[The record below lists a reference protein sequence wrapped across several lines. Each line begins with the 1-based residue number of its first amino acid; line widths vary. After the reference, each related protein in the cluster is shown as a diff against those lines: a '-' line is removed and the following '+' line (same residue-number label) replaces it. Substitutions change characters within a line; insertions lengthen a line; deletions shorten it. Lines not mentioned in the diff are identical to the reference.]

1 MKLWSLFLLFL
12 LNLFFTE
19 MSVSARPFK
28 NLPPKVLTEHRQFS
42 IMQGITSKN
51 YTSINI
57 LRNKI
62 DIKKLPKS
70 TVNKNETA
78 RKCTNSLK
86 IKITEKESGKE
97 LGSKNIAIKKFNI
110 ANSELYELKIKFSS
124 AKNYLLYVSDSESVD
139 IREFSNYEQQ
149 KANLK
154 VAVCSCLN
162 DNYFSEQI
170 KSWKSIS
177 KLRPDYIF
185 LIGDNVYADIG
196 DKFSELNGCK
206 PERLLNRYI
215 ETRTRL
221 ELFYLKQLIPTAMIW
236 DDHDYGKNNG
246 GSDYKYKFAS
256 KKIFKDFS
264 LNENP
269 EISEDGLGVGFKL
282 KLANIDF
289 LFLDDRFYRD
299 KKYHFGKEQ
308 EEWLFKNLETSENA
322 KNAKIKNHEQ
332 PQSVIISGD
341 QFFGKYHPFESF
353 EGNHPENFKKFI
365 KKISNLKSTPL
376 FISGDRH
383 ISELQKIEIGAYEQ
397 SHLNPSK
404 KIYEITSSPIHSS
417 LPPEFTLKQFPNPH
431 RVWAVANKNNFCLIN
446 FQEETP
452 AQRAV
457 SLDFYDNQGL
467 ELYSTVIR

>member
-1 MKLWSLFLLFL
+1 MKFWSVFL
-12 LNLFFTE
+12 LNLFFIAGI
-19 MSVSARPFK
+19 SISARPFK
-28 NLPPKVLTEHRQFS
+28 NLPPKTLIEHRQFS
-42 IMQGITSKN
+42 IMQGVTSKN
-51 YTSINI
+51 YSSINI

-62 DIKKLPKS
+62 DKKKLSKS
-70 TVNKNETA
+70 KVNKDY
-78 RKCTNSLK
+78 KQSQDLK

-97 LGSKNIAIKKFNI
+97 LDSKNIAIKKFNI

-124 AKNYLLYVSDSESVD
+124 AENYLLYVSDSESVD
-139 IREFSNYEQQ
+139 IREFSNYDQQ
-149 KANLK
+149 KANFK
-154 VAVCSCLN
+154 VAICSCLN

-170 KSWKSIS
+170 KSWNSVS
-177 KLRPDYIF
+177 KLNPDYIF
-185 LIGDNVYADIG
+185 LIGDNVYTDIG
-196 DKFSELNGCK
+196 DKLSELNGCK

-221 ELFYLKQLIPTAMIW
+221 ELFYLKELIPIAMIW

-269 EISEDGLGVGFKL
+269 EISEDGPGAGFKL
-282 KLANIDF
+282 KLANINF

-308 EEWLFKNLETSENA
+308 EEWLFKNLEANENA
-322 KNAKIKNHEQ
+322 NNKDPDQ
-332 PQSVIISGD
+332 SQSVIISGD

-397 SHLNPSK
+397 SHPSPNK
-404 KIYEITSSPIHSS
+404 KIFEITSSPIHSS

-446 FQEETP
+446 FQEETA

-467 ELYSTVIR
+467 ELYSRVIH

>member
-1 MKLWSLFLLFL
+1 MKLWSVFLVFL
-12 LNLFFTE
+12 LNLFFITGI
-19 MSVSARPFK
+19 SVSARPFK
-28 NLPPKVLTEHRQFS
+28 NLPPKVLAEHRQFS
-42 IMQGITSKN
+42 IMQGVTSKN
-51 YTSINI
+51 YSSINI

-62 DIKKLPKS
+62 DKKKY
-70 TVNKNETA
+70 
-78 RKCTNSLK
+78 LK

-124 AKNYLLYVSDSESVD
+124 AKNYLLYVSDSDSVD
-139 IREFSNYEQQ
+139 IREFSNYDQQ
-149 KANLK
+149 KANFK
-154 VAVCSCLN
+154 VAICSCLN

-170 KSWKSIS
+170 KSWNSVS
-177 KLRPDYIF
+177 KLNPDYIF

-196 DKFSELNGCK
+196 DKLSELNGCK

-221 ELFYLKQLIPTAMIW
+221 ELFYLKQLIPIAMIW

-256 KKIFKDFS
+256 KRIFKDFS

-282 KLANIDF
+282 KLANINF

-299 KKYHFGKEQ
+299 KKYHFGTEQ
-308 EEWLFKNLETSENA
+308 EDWLFKNLEASENA
-322 KNAKIKNHEQ
+322 KKADIIENPE
-332 PQSVIISGD
+332 PSQSVIISGD

-353 EGNHPENFKKFI
+353 EGNHQENFKKFI
-365 KKISNLKSTPL
+365 EKISNLKLTPL

-383 ISELQKIEIGAYEQ
+383 ISELQKIEIGAY
-397 SHLNPSK
+397 
-404 KIYEITSSPIHSS
+404 
-417 LPPEFTLKQFPNPH
+417 
-431 RVWAVANKNNFCLIN
+431 
-446 FQEETP
+446 
-452 AQRAV
+452 
-457 SLDFYDNQGL
+457 
-467 ELYSTVIR
+467 

>member
-1 MKLWSLFLLFL
+1 MKLWSIFL
-12 LNLFFTE
+12 LNLFFIAGL
-19 MSVSARPFK
+19 SVSARPFK
-28 NLPPKVLTEHRQFS
+28 NLPPKALAEHRQFS
-42 IMQGITSKN
+42 IMQGVTSKN

-62 DIKKLPKS
+62 DKKKLPKS
-70 TVNKNETA
+70 TVNKD
-78 RKCTNSLK
+78 RKQPQDLK

-97 LGSKNIAIKKFNI
+97 LSSKNIAIKKFNI

-124 AKNYLLYVSDSESVD
+124 AQNYLLYVSDSDSVD
-139 IREFSNYEQQ
+139 IREFSNYDQQ

-170 KSWKSIS
+170 KSWNSVSKSN
-177 KLRPDYIF
+177 PDYLF

-196 DKFSELNGCK
+196 DKVSELNGCAPK
-206 PERLLNRYI
+206 RLLNRYI

-221 ELFYLKQLIPTAMIW
+221 ELFYLKKLIPIAMIW

-264 LNENP
+264 LNENS
-269 EISEDGLGVGFKL
+269 EISKDGLGVGFKL
-282 KLANIDF
+282 KLANINF

-299 KKYHFGKEQ
+299 KKYHFGQKQ

-322 KNAKIKNHEQ
+322 KKAKNEDHEQ
-332 PQSVIISGD
+332 SQSVIISGD

-353 EGNHPENFKKFI
+353 EANQAENFKKFI
-365 KKISNLKSTPL
+365 EKISNLKSTPL
-376 FISGDRH
+376 LISGDRH
-383 ISELQKIEIGAYEQ
+383 ISELQKIDI
-397 SHLNPSK
+397 SPNK
-404 KIYEITSSPIHSS
+404 KIFEITSSPIHSS

-431 RVWAVANKNNFCLIN
+431 RVWAVANKNNFCVLTFN
-446 FQEETP
+446 DGL
-452 AQRAV
+452 RNLAV
-457 SLDFYDNQGL
+457 DFYDNQGIN
-467 ELYSTVIR
+467 LYSKNLL

>member
-1 MKLWSLFLLFL
+1 MKFWSVFL
-12 LNLFFTE
+12 LNLFFIAGI
-19 MSVSARPFK
+19 SVSARLFK
-28 NLPPKVLTEHRQFS
+28 NLPPRTLIEHRQFS
-42 IMQGITSKN
+42 IMQGVTSKN
-51 YTSINI
+51 YSSINI

-62 DIKKLPKS
+62 DKKKLSKS
-70 TVNKNETA
+70 RVNKDY
-78 RKCTNSLK
+78 KQSQDLK

-139 IREFSNYEQQ
+139 IREFSSYDQQ
-149 KANLK
+149 KANFK
-154 VAVCSCLN
+154 VAICSCLN

-170 KSWKSIS
+170 KSWNSVS
-177 KLRPDYIF
+177 KLNPDYIF
-185 LIGDNVYADIG
+185 LIGDNVYTDIG
-196 DKFSELNGCK
+196 DKLSELNGCK

-221 ELFYLKQLIPTAMIW
+221 ELFYLKELIPIAMIW

-282 KLANIDF
+282 KLANINF
-289 LFLDDRFYRD
+289 LFLDNRFYRD

-308 EEWLFKNLETSENA
+308 EEWLFKNLETNENA
-322 KNAKIKNHEQ
+322 NNEDPEQ
-332 PQSVIISGD
+332 SQSVIISGD

-365 KKISNLKSTPL
+365 EKISNLKSTPL

-383 ISELQKIEIGAYEQ
+383 ISELQKIENGAYEQ
-397 SHLNPSK
+397 SHPSPNK
-404 KIYEITSSPIHSS
+404 KIFEITSSPIHSS

-446 FQEETP
+446 FQEETA

-467 ELYSTVIR
+467 ELYSRVIH

>member
-1 MKLWSLFLLFL
+1 MKLWGLFLLFL
-12 LNLFFTE
+12 LNLFFITE
-19 MSVSARPFK
+19 VPVSARPFK
-28 NLPPKVLTEHRQFS
+28 NLPPKTLTEHQQFS
-42 IMQGITSKN
+42 IMQGVTSKN
-51 YTSINI
+51 YSSINI
-57 LRNKI
+57 LRNKV
-62 DIKKLPKS
+62 DKKKY
-70 TVNKNETA
+70 
-78 RKCTNSLK
+78 LK

-97 LGSKNIAIKKFNI
+97 LGAKNLSIKKFNI

-124 AKNYLLYVSDSESVD
+124 AKKYLLYVSDSDSVD

-154 VAVCSCLN
+154 VAICSCLN

-170 KSWKSIS
+170 KSWNSVS
-177 KLRPDYIF
+177 KLSPDYIF

-196 DKFSELNGCK
+196 DKLSELNGCK

-221 ELFYLKQLIPTAMIW
+221 ELFYLKQLIPIAMIW

-269 EISEDGLGVGFKL
+269 DISEDGLGVGFKL

-299 KKYHFGKEQ
+299 EKYHFGKEQ
-308 EEWLFKNLETSENA
+308 EEWLFKNLEANENA
-322 KNAKIKNHEQ
+322 KISEIGVRKQ

-341 QFFGKYHPFESF
+341 QFFGKYHSFESF

-365 KKISNLKSTPL
+365 EKISNLKSTPL
-376 FISGDRH
+376 LISGDRH
-383 ISELQKIEIGAYEQ
+383 ISELQEIE
-397 SHLNPSK
+397 LNTNK
-404 KIYEITSSPIHSS
+404 KIFEITSSPIHSS
-417 LPPEFTLKQFPNPH
+417 LPPESTLKQFPNSH
-431 RVWAVANKNNFCLIN
+431 RVWALANKNNFCLID
-446 FQEETP
+446 FQEESA
-452 AQRAV
+452 AQRAT
-457 SLDFYDNQGL
+457 SLNFYDNQGL
-467 ELYSTVIR
+467 ELYSRVIH

>member
-1 MKLWSLFLLFL
+1 MKLWNVFLLFL
-12 LNLFFTE
+12 LNLFFTAGV
-19 MSVSARPFK
+19 SVSARPFK
-28 NLPPKVLTEHRQFS
+28 NLPPKVLAEHRQFS
-42 IMQGITSKN
+42 IMQGVTSEN

-57 LRNKI
+57 LRNKT
-62 DIKKLPKS
+62 DKKKSPKS
-70 TVNKNETA
+70 RVNKDY
-78 RKCTNSLK
+78 KQSQDLK
-86 IKITEKESGKE
+86 VNITEKESGKE
-97 LGSKNIAIKKFNI
+97 LGSKNISIKKFNI
-110 ANSELYELKIKFSS
+110 AHSELYELKIKFSS
-124 AKNYLLYVSDSESVD
+124 AKNYLLYVSDSDSVD

-170 KSWKSIS
+170 KSWNSVSKSN
-177 KLRPDYIF
+177 PDYIF

-196 DKFSELNGCK
+196 DKLSELNGCK

-221 ELFYLKQLIPTAMIW
+221 ELFYLKQLIPIAMIW

-246 GSDYKYKFAS
+246 GSDYKYKLAS

-282 KLANIDF
+282 KLANINF

-308 EEWLFKNLETSENA
+308 EEWLFKNLEANENA
-322 KNAKIKNHEQ
+322 KNAEIKNREQ

-341 QFFGKYHPFESF
+341 QFFGKYHSFESF

-365 KKISNLKSTPL
+365 EKISNLKSTPL

-383 ISELQKIEIGAYEQ
+383 LSELQNIEIGAYEQ
-397 SHLNPSK
+397 SHLSPSK
-404 KIYEITSSPIHSS
+404 KIFEITSSPIHSS

-431 RVWAVANKNNFCLIN
+431 RVWAVANKNNFCVLN
-446 FQEETP
+446 FHDGLKNIE
-452 AQRAV
+452 
-457 SLDFYDNQGL
+457 LNFYDNQGIN
-467 ELYSTVIR
+467 LYSKNLL

>member
-1 MKLWSLFLLFL
+1 MKLWSVFLVFL
-12 LNLFFTE
+12 LNLFFITGI
-19 MSVSARPFK
+19 SVSARPFK
-28 NLPPKVLTEHRQFS
+28 NLPPKVLAEHRQFS
-42 IMQGITSKN
+42 IMQGVTSKN
-51 YTSINI
+51 YSSINI

-62 DIKKLPKS
+62 DKKKY
-70 TVNKNETA
+70 
-78 RKCTNSLK
+78 LK

-124 AKNYLLYVSDSESVD
+124 AKNYLLYVSDSDSVD
-139 IREFSNYEQQ
+139 IREFSNYDQQ
-149 KANLK
+149 KANFK
-154 VAVCSCLN
+154 VAICSCLN

-170 KSWKSIS
+170 KSWNSVS
-177 KLRPDYIF
+177 KLNPDYIF

-196 DKFSELNGCK
+196 DKLSELNGCK

-221 ELFYLKQLIPTAMIW
+221 ELFYLKQLIPIAMIW

-256 KKIFKDFS
+256 KRIFKDFS

-282 KLANIDF
+282 KLANINF

-299 KKYHFGKEQ
+299 KKYHFGTEQ
-308 EEWLFKNLETSENA
+308 EDWLFKNLEASENA
-322 KNAKIKNHEQ
+322 KKADIIENPE
-332 PQSVIISGD
+332 PSQSVIISGD

-365 KKISNLKSTPL
+365 EKISNLKSTPL

-397 SHLNPSK
+397 SHPSPNK
-404 KIYEITSSPIHSS
+404 KIFEITSSPINSS
-417 LPPEFTLKQFPNPH
+417 LSPEFTLKQFPNPH

-446 FQEETP
+446 FQGESQEGFKNP
-452 AQRAV
+452 E
-457 SLDFYDNQGL
+457 LNFYDNQGL
-467 ELYSTVIR
+467 ELYSRVIH

>member
-1 MKLWSLFLLFL
+1 MKLWSIFL
-12 LNLFFTE
+12 LNLFFIAGI
-19 MSVSARPFK
+19 SVSARPFK
-28 NLPPKVLTEHRQFS
+28 DLPPKVLAEHRQFS
-42 IMQGITSKN
+42 IMQGVTSKN

-57 LRNKI
+57 LRN
-62 DIKKLPKS
+62 
-70 TVNKNETA
+70 N
-78 RKCTNSLK
+78 RKQTPNLK

-124 AKNYLLYVSDSESVD
+124 AKNYLLYVSDSDSVD

-170 KSWKSIS
+170 KSWNSVSKSN
-177 KLRPDYIF
+177 PDYIF

-196 DKFSELNGCK
+196 DKVSELNGCTPK
-206 PERLLNRYI
+206 RLLNRYI

-221 ELFYLKQLIPTAMIW
+221 ELFYLKQLIPIAMIW

-246 GSDYKYKFAS
+246 GSDYKYKLAS

-264 LNENP
+264 LNENL

-282 KLANIDF
+282 KLANINF

-308 EEWLFKNLETSENA
+308 EEWLFKNLEASENA
-322 KNAKIKNHEQ
+322 QKAKNEDRE
-332 PQSVIISGD
+332 PSQSVIISGD

-353 EGNHPENFKKFI
+353 EANQAENFKKFI
-365 KKISNLKSTPL
+365 EKISNLKSTPL
-376 FISGDRH
+376 LISGDRH
-383 ISELQKIEIGAYEQ
+383 ISELQKIDL
-397 SHLNPSK
+397 SPNK
-404 KIYEITSSPIHSS
+404 KIFEITSSPIHSS

-431 RVWAVANKNNFCLIN
+431 RVWAVANKNNFCVLTFHDGLKN
-446 FQEETP
+446 L
-452 AQRAV
+452 AV
-457 SLDFYDNQGL
+457 DFYDNQGIN
-467 ELYSTVIR
+467 LYSKNLL

>member
-1 MKLWSLFLLFL
+1 MKLWSIFL
-12 LNLFFTE
+12 LNLFFIAGI
-19 MSVSARPFK
+19 SVSARPFK
-28 NLPPKVLTEHRQFS
+28 DLPPKVLAEHRQFS
-42 IMQGITSKN
+42 IMQGVTSKN

-57 LRNKI
+57 LRN
-62 DIKKLPKS
+62 
-70 TVNKNETA
+70 N
-78 RKCTNSLK
+78 RKQPQNLK

-97 LGSKNIAIKKFNI
+97 LSSKNIAVKKFNI

-124 AKNYLLYVSDSESVD
+124 AKNYLLYVSDSDSVD

-170 KSWKSIS
+170 KSWNSIS
-177 KLRPDYIF
+177 KSNPDYIF

-196 DKFSELNGCK
+196 DKVSELNGCTPK
-206 PERLLNRYI
+206 RLLNRYI

-221 ELFYLKQLIPTAMIW
+221 ELFYLKQLIPIAMIW

-246 GSDYKYKFAS
+246 GSDYRYKLAS

-264 LNENP
+264 LNENS

-282 KLANIDF
+282 KLANINF

-299 KKYHFGKEQ
+299 KKYHFGQKQ
-308 EEWLFKNLETSENA
+308 EEWLFKNLEASENA
-322 KNAKIKNHEQ
+322 QKAKNEDRE
-332 PQSVIISGD
+332 PSQSVIISGD

-353 EGNHPENFKKFI
+353 EANQAENFKKFI
-365 KKISNLKSTPL
+365 EKISNLKSTPL
-376 FISGDRH
+376 LISGDRH
-383 ISELQKIEIGAYEQ
+383 ISELQKIDL
-397 SHLNPSK
+397 SPNK
-404 KIYEITSSPIHSS
+404 KIFEITSSPIHSS

-431 RVWAVANKNNFCLIN
+431 RVWAVANKNNFCVLTFHDGLKN
-446 FQEETP
+446 L
-452 AQRAV
+452 AV
-457 SLDFYDNQGL
+457 DFYDNQGIN
-467 ELYSTVIR
+467 LYSKNLL

>member
-1 MKLWSLFLLFL
+1 MKFWSLFLLFL

-28 NLPPKVLTEHRQFS
+28 NPPPKTLTEHRQFS
-42 IMQGITSKN
+42 IMQGVTSKN
-51 YTSINI
+51 YSSINI

-62 DIKKLPKS
+62 DRKKLPKS
-70 TVNKNETA
+70 TVK
-78 RKCTNSLK
+78 KYGKQSQDLK

-97 LGSKNIAIKKFNI
+97 LGAKNITIKKFNI
-110 ANSELYELKIKFSS
+110 TNSELYELKIKFSS

-139 IREFSNYEQQ
+139 IREFSNYEQE

-154 VAVCSCLN
+154 VAICSCLN

-170 KSWKSIS
+170 KSWKSVS
-177 KLRPDYIF
+177 KSSPDYIF
-185 LIGDNVYADIG
+185 LIGDNVYADIETITQHAV
-196 DKFSELNGCK
+196 SSCT

-221 ELFYLKQLIPTAMIW
+221 ELFYLKQLIPIAMIW

-282 KLANIDF
+282 KLAKIDF

-308 EEWLFKNLETSENA
+308 EEWLFKNLEASENA
-322 KNAKIKNHEQ
+322 KNAEIKNREQ

-341 QFFGKYHPFESF
+341 QFFGKYHSFESF

-365 KKISNLKSTPL
+365 EKISNLKSTPL

-383 ISELQKIEIGAYEQ
+383 ISELQKIDL
-397 SHLNPSK
+397 SPNK
-404 KIYEITSSPIHSS
+404 KIFEITSSPIHSS
-417 LPPEFTLKQFPNPH
+417 LPPESTLKQFQNPH

-446 FQEETP
+446 FQEETA

-457 SLDFYDNQGL
+457 SLDFYDNQGIN
-467 ELYSTVIR
+467 LYSKNLI

>member
-1 MKLWSLFLLFL
+1 MKLWSIFL
-12 LNLFFTE
+12 LNLFFIAGI
-19 MSVSARPFK
+19 SVSARPFK
-28 NLPPKVLTEHRQFS
+28 NLPPKALAEHRQFS
-42 IMQGITSKN
+42 IMQGVTSKN

-57 LRNKI
+57 LRN
-62 DIKKLPKS
+62 
-70 TVNKNETA
+70 N
-78 RKCTNSLK
+78 RKQPQNLK

-97 LGSKNIAIKKFNI
+97 LSSKNIAIKKFNI

-124 AKNYLLYVSDSESVD
+124 AQNYLLYVSDSDSVD
-139 IREFSNYEQQ
+139 IREFSNYDQQ

-170 KSWKSIS
+170 KSWNSVSKSN
-177 KLRPDYIF
+177 PDYLF

-196 DKFSELNGCK
+196 DKVSELNGCA

-221 ELFYLKQLIPTAMIW
+221 ELFYLKKLIPIAMIW

-264 LNENP
+264 LNENS
-269 EISEDGLGVGFKL
+269 EISKDGLGVGFKL
-282 KLANIDF
+282 KLANINF

-299 KKYHFGKEQ
+299 KKYHFGQKQ

-322 KNAKIKNHEQ
+322 KKAKNEDHEQ
-332 PQSVIISGD
+332 SQSVIISGD

-353 EGNHPENFKKFI
+353 EANQAENFKKFI
-365 KKISNLKSTPL
+365 EKISNLKSTPL
-376 FISGDRH
+376 LISGDRH
-383 ISELQKIEIGAYEQ
+383 ISELQKIDI
-397 SHLNPSK
+397 SPNK
-404 KIYEITSSPIHSS
+404 KIFEITSSPIHSS

-431 RVWAVANKNNFCLIN
+431 RVWAVANKNNFCVLTFN
-446 FQEETP
+446 DGL
-452 AQRAV
+452 RNLAV
-457 SLDFYDNQGL
+457 DFYDNQGIN
-467 ELYSTVIR
+467 LYSKNLL

>member
-1 MKLWSLFLLFL
+1 MKLWSIFL
-12 LNLFFTE
+12 LNLFFIAGI
-19 MSVSARPFK
+19 SVSARPFK
-28 NLPPKVLTEHRQFS
+28 NLPPKVLAEHRQFS
-42 IMQGITSKN
+42 IMQGVTSKN

-57 LRNKI
+57 LRN
-62 DIKKLPKS
+62 
-70 TVNKNETA
+70 N
-78 RKCTNSLK
+78 RKQPQNLK
-86 IKITEKESGKE
+86 IRITEKESGKE
-97 LGSKNIAIKKFNI
+97 LGSKNLSIKKFNI

-124 AKNYLLYVSDSESVD
+124 AKNYLLYVSDSDSVD

-170 KSWKSIS
+170 KSWNSVS
-177 KLRPDYIF
+177 KLSPDYIF

-196 DKFSELNGCK
+196 DKLSELNGCK

-221 ELFYLKQLIPTAMIW
+221 ELFYLKKLIPIAMIW

-246 GSDYKYKFAS
+246 GSNYKYKLAS

-269 EISEDGLGVGFKL
+269 EVSEDGLGAGFKL
-282 KLANIDF
+282 KLTNINF

-322 KNAKIKNHEQ
+322 KKADIIENPE
-332 PQSVIISGD
+332 PSQSVIISGD

-353 EGNHPENFKKFI
+353 EGNQAENFKKFI
-365 KKISNLKSTPL
+365 EKISNLKSTPL

-383 ISELQKIEIGAYEQ
+383 ISELQKIDL
-397 SHLNPSK
+397 SPNK
-404 KIYEITSSPIHSS
+404 KIFEITSSPIHSS

-431 RVWAVANKNNFCLIN
+431 RVWAVANKNNFCVLTFHDGLRN
-446 FQEETP
+446 L
-452 AQRAV
+452 AV
-457 SLDFYDNQGL
+457 DFYDNQGIN
-467 ELYSTVIR
+467 LYSKNLL

>member
-1 MKLWSLFLLFL
+1 MKPWSVFLLFL
-12 LNLFFTE
+12 LNLFFIE
-19 MSVSARPFK
+19 VSVSARPLK

-42 IMQGITSKN
+42 IMQGVTSEN

-62 DIKKLPKS
+62 DKKKY
-70 TVNKNETA
+70 
-78 RKCTNSLK
+78 LK

-97 LGSKNIAIKKFNI
+97 LGAKNISIKKFNI

-124 AKNYLLYVSDSESVD
+124 AKKYLLYVSDSDSVD

-154 VAVCSCLN
+154 VAICSCLN

-170 KSWKSIS
+170 KSWNSVS
-177 KLRPDYIF
+177 DLRPDYIF

-196 DKFSELNGCK
+196 DKLSELNGCK

-221 ELFYLKQLIPTAMIW
+221 ELFYLKQLIPIAMIW

-246 GSDYKYKFAS
+246 GSDYKYKLAS

-269 EISEDGLGVGFKL
+269 EVSKDGLGVSFKL
-282 KLANIDF
+282 KLANINF

-308 EEWLFKNLETSENA
+308 EEWLFKNLEATENT
-322 KNAKIKNHEQ
+322 KNTEIKNPE
-332 PQSVIISGD
+332 PSQSVIISGD

-365 KKISNLKSTPL
+365 EKISNLKSTPL

-397 SHLNPSK
+397 SHLNSSK
-404 KIYEITSSPIHSS
+404 KIFEITSSPIHSS
-417 LPPEFTLKQFPNPH
+417 LPSESTLKQFPNPH

-446 FQEETP
+446 FQKGFKNSE
-452 AQRAV
+452 V
-457 SLDFYDNQGL
+457 IFYDNQGT
-467 ELYSTVIR
+467 ELHSSYLL

>member
-1 MKLWSLFLLFL
+1 MKLWSIFL
-12 LNLFFTE
+12 LNLFFIAGI
-19 MSVSARPFK
+19 SVSARPFK
-28 NLPPKVLTEHRQFS
+28 NLPPKVLAEHRQFS
-42 IMQGITSKN
+42 IMQGVTSKN

-57 LRNKI
+57 LRN
-62 DIKKLPKS
+62 
-70 TVNKNETA
+70 N
-78 RKCTNSLK
+78 RKQPQNLK
-86 IKITEKESGKE
+86 IRITEKESGKE
-97 LGSKNIAIKKFNI
+97 LGSKNLSIKKFNI

-124 AKNYLLYVSDSESVD
+124 AKNYLLYVSDSDSVD

-170 KSWKSIS
+170 KSWNSVS
-177 KLRPDYIF
+177 KLSPDYIF

-196 DKFSELNGCK
+196 DKLSELNGCK

-221 ELFYLKQLIPTAMIW
+221 ELFYLKKLIPIAMIW

-246 GSDYKYKFAS
+246 GSNYKYKLAS

-269 EISEDGLGVGFKL
+269 EVSEDGLGAGFKL
-282 KLANIDF
+282 KLTNINF

-308 EEWLFKNLETSENA
+308 EEWLFKNLEATENA
-322 KNAKIKNHEQ
+322 KKAEIIENPE
-332 PQSVIISGD
+332 PSQSVIISGD

-353 EGNHPENFKKFI
+353 EGNQAENFKKFI
-365 KKISNLKSTPL
+365 EKISNLKSTPL

-383 ISELQKIEIGAYEQ
+383 ISELQKIDL
-397 SHLNPSK
+397 SPNK
-404 KIYEITSSPIHSS
+404 KIFEITSSPIHSS
-417 LPPEFTLKQFPNPH
+417 LPPDFTLKQFPNPH
-431 RVWAVANKNNFCLIN
+431 RVWAVANKNNFCVLTFHDGLRN
-446 FQEETP
+446 L
-452 AQRAV
+452 AV
-457 SLDFYDNQGL
+457 DFYDNQGIN
-467 ELYSTVIR
+467 LYSKNLL

>member
-1 MKLWSLFLLFL
+1 MKPWSVFLLFL
-12 LNLFFTE
+12 LNLFFITGI
-19 MSVSARPFK
+19 SVSARPFK
-28 NLPPKVLTEHRQFS
+28 NLPPKVLAEHRQFS
-42 IMQGITSKN
+42 IMQGVTSKN

-57 LRNKI
+57 LRN
-62 DIKKLPKS
+62 S
-70 TVNKNETA
+70 
-78 RKCTNSLK
+78 RKQSQDLK

-97 LGSKNIAIKKFNI
+97 LGSKNISIKKLNV
-110 ANSELYELKIKFSS
+110 AHSELYELKIKFSS
-124 AKNYLLYVSDSESVD
+124 AKNYLLYVSDSNSVD
-139 IREFSNYEQQ
+139 IREFSSYEQQ

-170 KSWKSIS
+170 KSWNSVS
-177 KLRPDYIF
+177 KLNPDYIF

-221 ELFYLKQLIPTAMIW
+221 ELFYLKQLIPIAMIW

-246 GSDYKYKFAS
+246 GSDYKYKLAS

-269 EISEDGLGVGFKL
+269 EVSKDGLGAGFKL
-282 KLANIDF
+282 KLANINF

-299 KKYHFGKEQ
+299 KQYHFGKEQ
-308 EEWLFKNLETSENA
+308 EEWLFHNLENSANT
-322 KNAKIKNHEQ
+322 KNAEIGVREQ

-365 KKISNLKSTPL
+365 EKISNLESIPL

-397 SHLNPSK
+397 SHLSPSK
-404 KIYEITSSPIHSS
+404 KIFEITSSPIHSS
-417 LPPEFTLKQFPNPH
+417 LPSESTLKQFPNPQ
-431 RVWAVANKNNFCLIN
+431 RVWAVANKNNFCVLN
-446 FQEETP
+446 FHDGLKNIE
-452 AQRAV
+452 
-457 SLDFYDNQGL
+457 LNFYDNQGIN
-467 ELYSTVIR
+467 LYSKNLL

>member
-1 MKLWSLFLLFL
+1 MKFWSVFL
-12 LNLFFTE
+12 LNLFFIAGV
-19 MSVSARPFK
+19 SVSARPFK
-28 NLPPKVLTEHRQFS
+28 NLPPKTLIEHRQFS
-42 IMQGITSKN
+42 IMQGVTSKN
-51 YTSINI
+51 YSSINI

-62 DIKKLPKS
+62 DKKKLSKS
-70 TVNKNETA
+70 RVNKDY
-78 RKCTNSLK
+78 KQSQDLK

-139 IREFSNYEQQ
+139 IREFGNYDQQ
-149 KANLK
+149 KANFK
-154 VAVCSCLN
+154 VAICSCLN

-170 KSWKSIS
+170 KSWNSVS
-177 KLRPDYIF
+177 KLNPDYIF
-185 LIGDNVYADIG
+185 LIGDNVYGDIG
-196 DKFSELNGCK
+196 DKLSELNGCK

-221 ELFYLKQLIPTAMIW
+221 ELFYLKELIPIAMIW

-282 KLANIDF
+282 KLANINF

-308 EEWLFKNLETSENA
+308 EEWLFKNLETNENA
-322 KNAKIKNHEQ
+322 KNEDPEQ
-332 PQSVIISGD
+332 SQSVIISGD

-365 KKISNLKSTPL
+365 EKISNLTSTPL

-383 ISELQKIEIGAYEQ
+383 ISELQKIEIEAYEQ
-397 SHLNPSK
+397 SHPSPNK
-404 KIYEITSSPIHSS
+404 KIFEITSSPIHSS

-446 FQEETP
+446 FQEETA

-467 ELYSTVIR
+467 ELYSRVIH

>member
-1 MKLWSLFLLFL
+1 MKLWSIFL
-12 LNLFFTE
+12 LNLFFIAGI
-19 MSVSARPFK
+19 SVSARPFK
-28 NLPPKVLTEHRQFS
+28 NLPPKVLAEHRQFS
-42 IMQGITSKN
+42 IMQGVTSKN

-57 LRNKI
+57 LRN
-62 DIKKLPKS
+62 
-70 TVNKNETA
+70 N
-78 RKCTNSLK
+78 RKQPQNLK
-86 IKITEKESGKE
+86 IRITEKESGKE
-97 LGSKNIAIKKFNI
+97 LGSKNLSIKKFNI

-124 AKNYLLYVSDSESVD
+124 AKNYLLYVSDSDSVD

-170 KSWKSIS
+170 KSWNSVSKSN
-177 KLRPDYIF
+177 PDYIF

-196 DKFSELNGCK
+196 DKLSELNGCK

-221 ELFYLKQLIPTAMIW
+221 ELFYLKKLIPIAMIW

-246 GSDYKYKFAS
+246 GSDYKYKLAS

-269 EISEDGLGVGFKL
+269 EVSEDGLGAGFKL
-282 KLANIDF
+282 KLTNINF

-308 EEWLFKNLETSENA
+308 EEWLFKNLEATENA
-322 KNAKIKNHEQ
+322 KKADIIENPE
-332 PQSVIISGD
+332 PSQSVIISGD

-365 KKISNLKSTPL
+365 EKISNLKSTPL

-383 ISELQKIEIGAYEQ
+383 ISELQKIDL
-397 SHLNPSK
+397 SPNK
-404 KIYEITSSPIHSS
+404 KIFEITSSPIHSS

-431 RVWAVANKNNFCLIN
+431 RVWAVANKNNFCILN
-446 FQEETP
+446 FPNSGKDPE
-452 AQRAV
+452 V
-457 SLDFYDNQGL
+457 IFYDNQGA
-467 ELYSTVIR
+467 ELHSSYLL

>member
-1 MKLWSLFLLFL
+1 MKLWSIFL
-12 LNLFFTE
+12 LNLFFIAGI
-19 MSVSARPFK
+19 SVSARPFK
-28 NLPPKVLTEHRQFS
+28 NLPPKVLAEHRQFS
-42 IMQGITSKN
+42 IMQGVTSKN

-57 LRNKI
+57 LRN
-62 DIKKLPKS
+62 
-70 TVNKNETA
+70 N
-78 RKCTNSLK
+78 RKQPQNLK
-86 IKITEKESGKE
+86 IRITEKESGKE
-97 LGSKNIAIKKFNI
+97 LGSKNLSIKKFNI

-124 AKNYLLYVSDSESVD
+124 AKNYLLYVSDSDSVD

-170 KSWKSIS
+170 KSWNSVS
-177 KLRPDYIF
+177 KLNPDYIF

-221 ELFYLKQLIPTAMIW
+221 ELFYLKQLIPIAMIW

-246 GSDYKYKFAS
+246 GSNYKYKLAS

-269 EISEDGLGVGFKL
+269 EVSEDGLGAGFKL
-282 KLANIDF
+282 KLTNINF

-308 EEWLFKNLETSENA
+308 EEWLFKNLEATENA
-322 KNAKIKNHEQ
+322 KKADIIENPE
-332 PQSVIISGD
+332 PSQSVIISGD

-365 KKISNLKSTPL
+365 EKISNLKSTPL

-383 ISELQKIEIGAYEQ
+383 ISELQKIDL
-397 SHLNPSK
+397 SPNK
-404 KIYEITSSPIHSS
+404 KIFEITSSPIHSS

-431 RVWAVANKNNFCLIN
+431 RVWAVANKNNFCILN
-446 FQEETP
+446 FPNSGKDPE
-452 AQRAV
+452 V
-457 SLDFYDNQGL
+457 IFYDNQGA
-467 ELYSTVIR
+467 ELHSSYLL

>member
-1 MKLWSLFLLFL
+1 MKLWSIFL
-12 LNLFFTE
+12 LNLFFIAGI
-19 MSVSARPFK
+19 SVSARPFK
-28 NLPPKVLTEHRQFS
+28 NLPPKVLAEHRQFS
-42 IMQGITSKN
+42 IMQGVTSKN

-57 LRNKI
+57 LRN
-62 DIKKLPKS
+62 
-70 TVNKNETA
+70 N
-78 RKCTNSLK
+78 RKQPQNLK
-86 IKITEKESGKE
+86 IRITEKESGKE
-97 LGSKNIAIKKFNI
+97 LGSKNLSIKKFNI

-124 AKNYLLYVSDSESVD
+124 AKNYLLYVSDSDSVD

-170 KSWKSIS
+170 KSWNSVSKSN
-177 KLRPDYIF
+177 PDYIF

-196 DKFSELNGCK
+196 DKLSELNGCK

-221 ELFYLKQLIPTAMIW
+221 ELFYLKKLIPIAMIW

-246 GSDYKYKFAS
+246 GSNYKYKLAS

-269 EISEDGLGVGFKL
+269 EVSEDGLGAGFKL
-282 KLANIDF
+282 KLTNINF

-308 EEWLFKNLETSENA
+308 EEWLFKNLEATENA
-322 KNAKIKNHEQ
+322 KKADIIENPE
-332 PQSVIISGD
+332 PSQSVIISGD

-365 KKISNLKSTPL
+365 EKISNLKSTPL

-383 ISELQKIEIGAYEQ
+383 ISELQKIEIGAYKQ
-397 SHLNPSK
+397 SQLHPSK
-404 KIYEITSSPIHSS
+404 KIFEITSSPIHSS

-431 RVWAVANKNNFCLIN
+431 RVWAVANKNNFCILN
-446 FQEETP
+446 FPNSGKDPE
-452 AQRAV
+452 V
-457 SLDFYDNQGL
+457 IFYDNQGA
-467 ELYSTVIR
+467 ELHSSYLL